1 MARGI
6 LLAAAILA
14 AAASPV
20 RADEALDRGVVVLPP
35 AYPAPPPDFVRLPSS
50 GSPLILVAPGVR
62 AEGPPAIPPPG
73 AAHRPLWLPGR
84 SEVILGLGRGGR
96 VIQIQEYTSG
106 RFVR

>member
-1 MARGI
+1 MARAVLVAAV
-6 LLAAAILA
+6 LLAAGVA
-14 AAASPV
+14 AV
-20 RADEALDRGVVVLPP
+20 QADEALNRGVLVLPP

-96 VIQIQEYTSG
+96 VIQTLEYTSG